1 MNHIVIKGRL
11 TRDPETRYT
20 NINNLPVTTISIA
33 VDRKFSKEGE
43 QSADFINCVAWN
55 NQANFLSKYFKKGQE
70 ILISGRLEVSN
81 YEKDGQKRSKSS
93 VVIETIEFC
102 GNKKDMEEQENEQP
116 TDVTNEV
123 YEGDDL
129 PF

>member
-20 NINNLPVTTISIA
+20 DINNLPVTTISIA

-102 GNKKDMEEQENEQP
+102 GSKKDMEEQENEQP

>member
-102 GNKKDMEEQENEQP
+102 GSKKDMEEQENEQP

-123 YEGDDL
+123 YEGDEL

>member
-20 NINNLPVTTISIA
+20 DINNLPVTTISIA

-102 GNKKDMEEQENEQP
+102 GSKKDMEGQENEQP

>member
-20 NINNLPVTTISIA
+20 DINNLPVTTISIA

-102 GNKKDMEEQENEQP
+102 GSKKDMEEQENEQP
-116 TDVTNEV
+116 TDVTSEI